1 MLPALARGLARAGQR
16 AAAGAGRRSRGLHGG
31 RAARGEHHP
40 DDPHYIHAPNMY
52 EIWNMPNRK
61 LVFGSM
67 TVACLV
73 GGFGIPGF
81 AVNHSQK
88 KLAG

>member
-1 MLPALARGLARAGQR
+1 
-16 AAAGAGRRSRGLHGG
+16 
-31 RAARGEHHP
+31 
-40 DDPHYIHAPNMY
+40 MY

-73 GGFGIPGF
+73 GGFGIPAF